1 MEVQE
6 FLSKQNRPSIVF
18 CNELLVHHLNK
29 KFITVENS
37 DILQSGVLDKLETK
51 YQGQYRVLVVTQFE
65 FMRAIDYRAPNLGIA
80 LVIAKSFSNP
90 RQAQQGLGR
99 VGRNGDKAVR
109 VILKGVPL
117 VDGDEDFKYRTS
129 LNEYHS
135 NTVAKTF

>member
-1 MEVQE
+1 M
-6 FLSKQNRPSIVF
+6 
-18 CNELLVHHLNK
+18 
-29 KFITVENS
+29 
-37 DILQSGVLDKLETK
+37 
-51 YQGQYRVLVVTQFE
+51 LVVTQFE

-129 LNEYHS
+129 LN
-135 NTVAKTF
+135 